1 MHFYGSALRDLVWDM
16 AALASTIPA
25 DSLLAGLRSCP
36 TAGELEQIGREAGE
50 VFGRL
55 SPAQLNWKP
64 SAEQW
69 SVGQCF
75 DHLITTNRSFFPDM
89 ERVAAGGHR
98 NTLWA
103 QVSPLSGF
111 FGRFILNALD
121 PVKGRKIKAPR
132 AFLPASSDVGADVI
146 VKFGQNLSEVAA
158 RMRAT
163 EGVDL
168 RRTVVTS
175 PAMALVTYSLF
186 DVYRIFVAH
195 ARKHFEQARRVT
207 QTEGF
212 PAS

>member
-1 MHFYGSALRDLVWDM
+1 MSAGQAV
-16 AALASTIPA
+16 SVSQT
-25 DSLLAGLRSCP
+25 GE
-36 TAGELEQIGREAGE
+36 ELEVLLRELAAVGREAQE

-55 SPAQLNWKP
+55 SAAQLNWKP

-75 DHLITTNRSFFPDM
+75 DHLIVTNRTFFADM
-89 ERVAAGGHR
+89 ERVAAGTYKGS
-98 NTLWA
+98 LWA
-103 QVSPLSGF
+103 RVSPLSGF
-111 FGRFILNALD
+111 FGRYILSALD
-121 PVKGRKIKAPR
+121 PEKGRTIKAPG
-132 AFLPASSDVGADVI
+132 AFLPASSDVDAGVI
-146 VKFGQNLSEVAA
+146 GRFVENLSEVAA

-163 EGVDL
+163 GGADL
-168 RRTVVTS
+168 GRVVVTS

-207 QTEGF
+207 KVPGF

>member
-1 MHFYGSALRDLVWDM
+1 MSVAQASAARTSSEIYGLVAELQEI
-16 AALASTIPA
+16 AADAVK
-25 DSLLAGLRSCP
+25 
-36 TAGELEQIGREAGE
+36 

-75 DHLITTNRSFFPDM
+75 DHLITTNATFFPVM
-89 ERVAAGGHR
+89 ERVASGEHR
-98 NTLWA
+98 NGLWA
-103 QVSPLSGF
+103 RVSPLSGF
-111 FGRFILNALD
+111 FGRFIIGALD
-121 PVKGRKIKAPR
+121 PEKGRKIKAPR

-146 VKFGQNLSEVAA
+146 DRFAQNLSEVAE

-175 PAMALVTYSLF
+175 PAMALVTYSLL

-195 ARKHFEQARRVT
+195 ARKHAEQARRVT

-212 PAS
+212 PAA